1 MTDWLEEFWA
11 DTLSEEPVRITA
23 AWMRLT
29 VEEQVAVRAH
39 LVKMATEA
47 GWAEVQRR
55 AAQAALEA
63 LDDAEARA

>member
-23 AWMRLT
+23 AWARLS
-29 VEEQVAVRAH
+29 VEEQAAVRAH